1 MHNVHEQIFSDRHA
15 ANYEKLCF
23 WKFCNFSLT
32 ALETEINVGKRGGG
46 GIVTNFNRKQE
57 IEKLIRKMQK

>member
-46 GIVTNFNRKQE
+46 DCHQ
-57 IEKLIRKMQK
+57 L